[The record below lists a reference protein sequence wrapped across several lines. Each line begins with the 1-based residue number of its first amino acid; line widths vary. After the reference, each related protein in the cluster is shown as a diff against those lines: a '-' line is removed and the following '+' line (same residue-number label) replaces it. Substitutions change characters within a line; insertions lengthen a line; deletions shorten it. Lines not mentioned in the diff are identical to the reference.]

1 MAPYGHISRPTHERA
16 ALQCRRSVGLAPPH
30 RGHWSLSMARLKRA
44 DCSGPG
50 IHRRRR
56 GKGFEY
62 LDGDGRRVTEPSVLA
77 RIQELA
83 IPPAW
88 QDVWICPY
96 PMGHIQATGVDAAG
110 RKQYRYHDKWRER
123 RDAEKFEEMIE
134 FARSLPRLRERV
146 EADLRKRGMPRDKVL
161 AAAMRLLDRGFFRI
175 GSENYAEEN
184 DTYGI
189 ATMRKRHVRI
199 SGDTVTFDYEA
210 KGGKRRVQAIGDPD
224 VAKVARTL
232 KERRGG
238 GQELLAY
245 KVGDRW
251 VDVKSAD
258 INAYLKQAT
267 GGDFSAKDFRTW
279 SGTVLAA
286 VALAVA
292 GMAVSSK
299 TSRQRAKTRAVKEVS
314 RYLGNTPAVC
324 RASYIDPRVF
334 DRFDG
339 GLTIGGA
346 LPELVEDTAPWP
358 VVQRAVE
365 EAVLDLIADNRESD
379 LVEEGVELAAVA

>member
-1 MAPYGHISRPTHERA
+1 
-16 ALQCRRSVGLAPPH
+16 
-30 RGHWSLSMARLKRA
+30 MARLRKA

-50 IHRRRR
+50 IRRRRR

-62 LDGDGRRVTEPSVLA
+62 LDDDGRRITEPSVLQ
-77 RIQELA
+77 RVQELA

-88 QDVWICPY
+88 EEVWICPY

-123 RDAEKFEEMIE
+123 RDAEKFEEMID
-134 FARSLPRLRERV
+134 FARALPRLRERV
-146 EADLRKRGMPRDKVL
+146 NKDLSKRGIPRDKVL
-161 AAAMRLLDRGFFRI
+161 AAAMRLLDLGFFRI

-189 ATMRKRHVRI
+189 ATMRKRHVKV

-210 KGGKRRVQAIGDPD
+210 KGGKRRVQAIGDAD

-245 KVGDRW
+245 RVGDRW
-251 VDVKSAD
+251 TDVKSAD
-258 INAYLKQAT
+258 INAYLKEAT

-279 SGTVLAA
+279 SATVLAA
-286 VALAVA
+286 VALAVSGPA
-292 GMAVSSK
+292 QGSP
-299 TSRQRAKTRAVKEVS
+299 TSRSRAITRAVKETA

-334 DRFDG
+334 DAFHG
-339 GLTIGGA
+339 GEVLDR
-346 LPELVEDTAPWP
+346 ELLE
-358 VVQRAVE
+358 RAV
-365 EAVLDLIADNRESD
+365 APGA
-379 LVEEGVELAAVA
+379 ELPIPHRA